1 MANTKN
7 SNYKFAKSV
16 FFGFYLFLI
25 CFFLA
30 NLEIQI
36 EGPNGWASKLPTW
49 RVTDPHWTWIFGGRP
64 ITGYHVFL
72 NLLLLSFFHFPLLF
86 TSFSLAKE
94 IKIIYSFSIIAVIWD
109 FQWFV
114 LNPYY
119 GISNYKKENI
129 WWFKN
134 WIFGFPA
141 DYFFGII
148 VSFIIFLL
156 PILFKKE
163 NFKNRSI
170 EWAIITFTL
179 IFCTSILVL
188 LKVL

>member
-1 MANTKN
+1 
-7 SNYKFAKSV
+7 
-16 FFGFYLFLI
+16 
-25 CFFLA
+25 LA